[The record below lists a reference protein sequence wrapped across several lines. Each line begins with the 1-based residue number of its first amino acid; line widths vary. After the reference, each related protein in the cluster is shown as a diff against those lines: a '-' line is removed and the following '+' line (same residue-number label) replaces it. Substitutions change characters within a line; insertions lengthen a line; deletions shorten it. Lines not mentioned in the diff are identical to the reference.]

1 MAKCHLRLTPKFK
14 QPAATNSTMSPHLA
28 KKQVDPTD
36 ERLDLRKPLPTVEY
50 LHAQGQAMRERV
62 PRELHGQWRPDEKR
76 EDILSIIKRSNAG
89 RQKRLIPLRME
100 RMAASPFAFL
110 RGAVAVMAH
119 DLFPTPT
126 IGFNV
131 VLAGDAHLGNFGL
144 YGSPQREVVFDL
156 NDFDE
161 TVIGPWEWDL
171 KRLTA
176 SVNVAGR
183 ENGLSAR
190 ERRAAV
196 IQAVLGYQKN
206 MTRLETIGTL
216 DIWYRHA
223 FPGRANILRRVPAK
237 AQAVI
242 EKVVAKAM
250 QSDNHSLLSKV
261 AVKDAAGH
269 WQFREDPPILTPVKS
284 SEKENLITALEQ
296 YSLTLSRERRYMLSR
311 YRVADVAHRVVGIG
325 SVGTRAYLALL
336 MGKHDNDPLLLQIKE
351 ALVPAHAPY
360 LPLRQA
366 KFKHEGQ
373 RVVIGQR
380 ALQASSDVMLGWTE
394 MQGRPYYVRQMK
406 NLKASVPIEWLTGD
420 AFNFYCWA
428 CGALLARAHAR
439 TSEGATIA
447 GYCGVSKPL
456 RDSFADWAESYGD
469 QTEADHARLRDSL
482 KRSPRDTS

>member
-1 MAKCHLRLTPKFK
+1 MSRHLTKE
-14 QPAATNSTMSPHLA
+14 QETSPD
-28 KKQVDPTD
+28 K
-36 ERLDLRKPLPTVEY
+36 RLDLRKLLPTVES
-50 LHAQGQAMRERV
+50 LHAQGRAMRESV
-62 PRELHGQWRPDEKR
+62 PRESHGQWKPDAKR
-76 EDILSIIKRSNAG
+76 EDILSLIQRSNSG

-110 RGAVAVMAH
+110 RGAVAVMAY

-144 YGSPQREVVFDL
+144 YGSPQRELVFDL

-190 ERRAAV
+190 ERRAAAM
-196 IQAVLGYQKN
+196 QAVLGYQKTL
-206 MTRLETIGTL
+206 TRLEKIGTL

-223 FPGRANILRRVPAK
+223 FPERAHMLRRVPAK

-242 EKVVAKAM
+242 EKVIAKAM
-250 QSDNHSLLSKV
+250 QSDNHNLLRKV
-261 AVKDAAGH
+261 AVKDATGH
-269 WQFREDPPILTPVKS
+269 WQFREDPPILTRVKS
-284 SEKENLITALEQ
+284 SEKESLITALEQ
-296 YSLTLSRERRYMLSR
+296 YSLTLNRERRYMLSR
-311 YRVADVAHRVVGIG
+311 YRVTDVAHRVVGIG

-351 ALVPAHAPY
+351 ALAPAHAPY
-360 LPLRQA
+360 LPLRRA

-394 MQGRPYYVRQMK
+394 MNGRPYYVRQMR
-406 NLKASVPIEWLTGD
+406 NLKASVPVEWLTGD

-428 CGALLARAHAR
+428 CGALLARGHAR

-447 GYCGVSKPL
+447 GYCGISKPL
-456 RDSFADWAESYGD
+456 RESFADWAESYGD
-469 QTEADHARLRDSL
+469 QTVADHARLRAAL
-482 KRSPRDTS
+482 KRSNRGGG